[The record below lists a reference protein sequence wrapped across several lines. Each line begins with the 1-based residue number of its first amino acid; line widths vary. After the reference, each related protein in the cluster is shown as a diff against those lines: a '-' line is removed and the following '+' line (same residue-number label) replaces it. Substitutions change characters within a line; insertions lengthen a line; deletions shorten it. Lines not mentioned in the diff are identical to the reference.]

1 VKIQLVGF
9 GVNSE
14 AGFITKYCMVVLWSP
29 SYDEGLLK
37 SGQSEVSFKD
47 RNFGRLAPSL
57 TVTVKNPILLSIPV
71 CYVVTASNGLILG
84 ALIINHSG
92 CKHHFS
98 AWVGEPP
105 LWLHYCFSS
114 LVKTMHF
121 SARL

>member
-1 VKIQLVGF
+1 
-9 GVNSE
+9 
-14 AGFITKYCMVVLWSP
+14 
-29 SYDEGLLK
+29 LK

-71 CYVVTASNGLILG
+71 CYVVTASNGLMLG

-98 AWVGEPP
+98 AWVGEPL
-105 LWLHYCFSS
+105 LWLLYCFSS
-114 LVKTMHF
+114 LVKTCTLVQGFSSCPSMLACLDERS
-121 SARL
+121 SAR